1 MAAAPPPASPRRSA
15 ARNTPRAAPGP
26 IIAVASGKGGV
37 GKTWL
42 SVTLACVFARQARRT
57 LLVDGDLGLA
67 NADVQLGVRAQADL
81 AAVQRGW
88 VDLQDAIAPV
98 FGGVGQAGGF
108 DLLAGSSGT
117 GALADLS
124 AADVNLIASGVSSLA
139 LQYDRVV
146 FDLAAGVDGGVLRL
160 AETADRLVVVT
171 TEEPTAMAD
180 AYALIKLLHK
190 RGKAPLPFIAV
201 NTVEKRL
208 NGRRVYD
215 HLCRVCEQHLKI
227 KPSLAGVIRRDPRV
241 PDCIRAQTPLPMR
254 HPTADVLDDVLSL
267 VEGLALARPGGHA
280 ASAGAT

>member
-1 MAAAPPPASPRRSA
+1 MSASPSRPRKPA
-15 ARNTPRAAPGP
+15 ARSTPRATPAP

-42 SVTLACVFARQARRT
+42 AVTLACLFARQARRT

-67 NADVQLGVRAQADL
+67 NADVQLGVRAQSDL

-88 VDLQDAIAPV
+88 IALEDAIAPV

-108 DLLAGSSGT
+108 DLLPGSSGT

-124 AADVNLIASGVSSLA
+124 AADVGLIANGVSSLA
-139 LQYDRVV
+139 LHYDRVV
-146 FDLAAGVDGGVLRL
+146 LDLAAGVDHGVLRL

-171 TEEPTAMAD
+171 NEEPTAMAD
-180 AYALIKLLHK
+180 AYALIKLLHA

-201 NTVEKRL
+201 NMVEKRL

-215 HLCRVCEQHLKI
+215 HLCKVAEQHLRL
-227 KPSLAGVIRRDPRV
+227 KPALAGIIRRDPRI
-241 PDCIRAQTPLPMR
+241 PDSIRAQTPLPLR
-254 HPTADVLDDVLSL
+254 HPAADALDDVLSL
-267 VEGLALARPGGHA
+267 VEGLALARPSGHA
-280 ASAGAT
+280 SRGG